1 MKPIEAVHTFARH
14 CCLNRLAALK
24 QEYDQAKAAGADKDV
39 TYGCRRLVLQAIL
52 VEVERLT
59 PADFRS
65 RGHAAARLMET
76 AQFGAKPIYRA
87 EVMAKASLSARDAG
101 RARSFYRQPAPIRRA
116 KGLETLARRA
126 ASLSAHPAA
135 GGKSASYG
143 NTAGTLGDYGQW
155 WVPFEKYEFPY
166 ELIVLD
172 SRAVRDQLGYAALQQ
187 ILARRDIPRVYELW
201 EFGREPDRE
210 MELSLWKPT
219 SAWPERYWCTDE
231 LDWLLYATHEN
242 STTIAG
248 DWLLREIKAAWPD
261 WQAYTW
267 IAPWPNPS
275 WTG

>member
-1 MKPIEAVHTFARH
+1 MTPIEAVHTFARH
-14 CCLNRLAALK
+14 CCLNRRAALK
-24 QEYDQAKAAGADKDV
+24 QEYDQTKAAGANKDV
-39 TYGCRRLVLQAIL
+39 TYGCRSNVLQAIL

-59 PADFRS
+59 YADFRS
-65 RGHAAARLMET
+65 RGHAAARLLEAGQFAQNQFT
-76 AQFGAKPIYRA
+76 AQKSWQQAPYLPAMQAERDLFADSLRQFVAQKDWKHWRVEPLPYRRTLLP
-87 EVMAKASLSARDAG
+87 EESQRLMATL
-101 RARSFYRQPAPIRRA
+101 RARWGI
-116 KGLETLARRA
+116 T
-126 ASLSAHPAA
+126 
-135 GGKSASYG
+135 
-143 NTAGTLGDYGQW
+143 GTW
-155 WVPFEKYEFPY
+155 WVPFEKYDLPY

-275 WTG
+275 WAG